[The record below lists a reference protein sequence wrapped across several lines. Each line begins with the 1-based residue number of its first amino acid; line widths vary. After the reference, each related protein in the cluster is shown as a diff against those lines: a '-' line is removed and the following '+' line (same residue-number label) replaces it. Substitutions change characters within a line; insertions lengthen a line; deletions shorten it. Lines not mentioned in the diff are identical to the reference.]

1 MINASPKT
9 LILLSAIIWI
19 GGGFQLLYKGVSLI
33 KKAMVID
40 PNTTMIY
47 VIVIV
52 GILIGLVKNKFI
64 MSKFCVKNINR
75 INNLTNPKIHQFYEA
90 KFFFFLTLM
99 ILTGFTL
106 SRLAEGNYSFLLAV
120 ATLDFALTTALLTSS
135 RIYFKSK
142 L

>member
-33 KKAMVID
+33 KKALVID

-52 GILIGLVKNKFI
+52 GVLIGLVKNKFI
-64 MSKFCVKNINR
+64 MSKFCVKNIKR
-75 INNLTNPKIHQFYEA
+75 INNLANPQIHQFYEPM
-90 KFFFFLTLM
+90 FFFFLTLM

-120 ATLDFALTTALLTSS
+120 ATLDFALTTALLTSAI
-135 RIYFKSK
+135 IYFKTK

>member
-19 GGGFQLLYKGVSLI
+19 GGGFQLLYKGVLLI
-33 KKAMVID
+33 KKALVID

-52 GILIGLVKNKFI
+52 GVLIGLVKNKFI
-64 MSKFCVKNINR
+64 MSKFCVKNIKR
-75 INNLTNPKIHQFYEA
+75 INNLANPKIHQFYEP